1 MKKLY
6 FDLWSS
12 KLSSSEFSCISLL
25 GISKHCWDS
34 VFRWYHSKLISCT
47 QKSDQV
53 RGKGMHWLPVMG
65 KILGNTSPGS
75 NVKLILNQ
83 TSLHFSES
91 IFSKLRMNKI
101 WERRESQLQGGD
113 GCLVFKHGTETRK
126 SSALLPTG
134 PGNGWMSGEDASAPC
149 ACRLW
154 FMCTR
159 ASICDGPTCCV
170 PAAISALL
178 LLCQQMK
185 PWTPWPDPLVLVYL
199 YQQF

>member
-1 MKKLY
+1 MQMWGIQRKPKQYQQSGYYFCLNRQLVQTVPKAALIRGFKSMKKLY

-101 WERRESQLQGGD
+101 WERRESQLRGG
-113 GCLVFKHGTETRK
+113 RRQ
-126 SSALLPTG
+126 S
-134 PGNGWMSGEDASAPC
+134 
-149 ACRLW
+149 
-154 FMCTR
+154 
-159 ASICDGPTCCV
+159 CV
-170 PAAISALL
+170 
-178 LLCQQMK
+178 
-185 PWTPWPDPLVLVYL
+185 
-199 YQQF
+199 